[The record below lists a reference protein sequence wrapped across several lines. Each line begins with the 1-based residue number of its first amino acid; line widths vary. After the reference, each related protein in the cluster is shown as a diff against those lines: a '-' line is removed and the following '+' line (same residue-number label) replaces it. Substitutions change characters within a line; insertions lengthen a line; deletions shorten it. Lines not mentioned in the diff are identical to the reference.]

1 MSEPT
6 PLSAEQ
12 RERLESIHPMWSHQS
27 GVRGHLP
34 GEGCD
39 VFPCLTNRALATI
52 DAQATEIA
60 ALKGALAAVIPW
72 IDGEPRDRAYR
83 MALLRYNDSAGG
95 GTETDVLNELER
107 QRQVVFRAARVL
119 AGKEAQR

>member
-12 RERLESIHPMWSHQS
+12 PYSRDELVHLAENMRHPTVQQIVGATGQKTINRL
-27 GVRGHLP
+27 
-34 GEGCD
+34 
-39 VFPCLTNRALATI
+39 LATI

-119 AGKEAQR
+119 AGKEAQGGD